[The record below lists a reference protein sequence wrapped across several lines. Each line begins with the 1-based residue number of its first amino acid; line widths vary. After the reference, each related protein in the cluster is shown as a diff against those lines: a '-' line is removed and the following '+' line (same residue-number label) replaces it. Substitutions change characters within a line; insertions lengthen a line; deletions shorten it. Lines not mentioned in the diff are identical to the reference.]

1 MAFREHIGSA
11 MVSPAAMT
19 QEPPPLPLPSDGLR
33 LIRERVRPE
42 WIDYNGHMNVA
53 WYVAAFDQ
61 AGEAFLEQIGLGA
74 AYCKQAN
81 ASSFSVEAH
90 ITYQREVHQG
100 DLLEF
105 RTKLIG
111 FDAKKIH
118 YIQMMYRVADGLLS
132 STAEWLILYVDM
144 NTRRTASMP
153 EAVLERLRDLQRR
166 QADLPL
172 PPEAGRAIKQKG

>member
-1 MAFREHIGSA
+1 MDRLQRPYEC
-11 MVSPAAMT
+11 
-19 QEPPPLPLPSDGLR
+19 GLVHH
-33 LIRERVRPE
+33 RVRSGRGSLSGA
-42 WIDYNGHMNVA
+42 DRLGS
-53 WYVAAFDQ
+53 
-61 AGEAFLEQIGLGA
+61 GLSRE
-74 AYCKQAN
+74 AN

-153 EAVLERLRDLQRR
+153 EAILERLRDLQRR